1 MSKLTILLTNDD
13 GIEAS
18 GLWAAHS
25 ALSTIA
31 SRVIVVAPDRN
42 QSASS
47 HSLTLEKPLQV
58 RTHSSDAFAVSGTPT
73 DCVLLGARSIMKS
86 KPHAVVAGINH
97 GPNLGEDVLYSG
109 TVAAALEGTILGV
122 PSMAVSLTDP
132 SVGSFEAAAHVT
144 AQLLLMLMNGQL
156 PLATLLNVNVP
167 GLPYEEIRGVRA
179 ARLGKRIYRDAVAE
193 GVRTGDLLSYIIGGA
208 RLMWLPGKGTDFEAI
223 HEGYVAVTPLRYE
236 LTDVRSL
243 RRLQAALRKTRIPDA
258 QGTSS

>member
-1 MSKLTILLTNDD
+1 LSKPTILLTNDD

-18 GLWAAHS
+18 GLWAAHT

-47 HSLTLEKPLQV
+47 HSLTLEEPLQV
-58 RTHSSDAFAVSGTPT
+58 RTHSLDAFAASGTPT

-132 SVGSFEAAAHVT
+132 SAGSFEAAARVA
-144 AQLLLMLMNGQL
+144 AQLMNGEL
-156 PLATLLNVNVP
+156 PLGTLLNVNVP

-179 ARLGKRIYRDAVAE
+179 ARLGKRVYGDAVTE
-193 GVRTGDLLSYIIGGA
+193 GTRNGDLLSYVIGGA

-236 LTDVRSL
+236 LTDTRSL
-243 RRLQAALRKTRIPDA
+243 RRLQGVLRKTRILEA
-258 QGTSS
+258 RGGSR